1 MRIQYIGSRSGYGTR
16 YAEIDYNEE
25 NEGKLAEAITDI
37 TERKTFWEVYGYACG
52 DSGMLQI
59 PMADRDDYDNF
70 VEWYKEVKQ
79 SIKSGR

>member
-25 NEGKLAEAITDI
+25 KEEELAVAIRDI
-37 TERKTFWEVYGYACG
+37 TERKTFWKVYGYN
-52 DSGMLQI
+52 GMLQI
-59 PMADRDDYDNF
+59 PMADKDDYENF

-79 SIKSGR
+79 NLKGGR